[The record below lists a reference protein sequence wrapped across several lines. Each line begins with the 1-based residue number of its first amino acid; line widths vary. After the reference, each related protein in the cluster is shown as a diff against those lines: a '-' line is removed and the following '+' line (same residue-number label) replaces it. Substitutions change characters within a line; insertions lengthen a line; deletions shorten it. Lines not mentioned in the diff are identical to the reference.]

1 MLFVSILLMV
11 TGYTMIYS
19 ALHGRW
25 EFWKYFFPAT
35 SVPAPGA
42 APAAPASTASKTA

>member
-19 ALHGRW
+19 ALQGKW
-25 EFWKYFFPAT
+25 EFWKFWFPAT
-35 SVPAPGA
+35 AVPGAASA
-42 APAAPASTASKTA
+42 APAAASGVAS